1 MQIAR
6 RVLPISRPLLAGAA
20 LGLCALLGSG
30 VFIASTA
37 SVTEPFSTTFAPE
50 PPRFPTRGAAVGP
63 SSLQANGGED
73 PLDAARPLHR
83 PVLSILRPIPRP
95 RLGLAAA
102 SGESFGDLPR
112 PEPRPGAEEGDR
124 GMVWPV
130 GPAQR
135 NILLTEAAALVERRP
150 TSLRNASAL
159 TCLAV
164 SIYHEARDQPL
175 LGQQA
180 VAAVILRR
188 VQLSRWGDTICAVV
202 QPSQFSYLSKDY
214 SFPPIVERE
223 AWRQALTV
231 AIQALVDGP
240 TPLVADADHY
250 HATYVSPSWGQQMEE
265 VMRIGGH
272 VFYRDPVAGS
282 HVSAKTRTRVNDVK
296 FAVSPVARSTY

>member
-6 RVLPISRPLLAGAA
+6 RVLPISRPLLARAA

-30 VFIASTA
+30 VIIASTA
-37 SVTEPFSTTFAPE
+37 SVTQPTSTTFAPE
-50 PPRFPTRGAAVGP
+50 APRFSTKGAVLGP

-73 PLDAARPLHR
+73 PMDAARPLHR
-83 PVLSILRPIPRP
+83 PVPSIVRPIPRP
-95 RLGLAAA
+95 RLGLAAE
-102 SGESFGDLPR
+102 SGGLPR
-112 PEPRPGAEEGDR
+112 PRPRPGAEEGDR
-124 GMVWPV
+124 GMVWPG

-135 NILLTEAAALVERRP
+135 GALLTEAAALVERRP

-214 SFPPIVERE
+214 SFPPIVERA

-265 VMRIGGH
+265 VRRIGGH

-282 HVSAKTRTRVNDVK
+282 HVSAKTRTRANDVK
-296 FAVSPVARSTY
+296 FAISPVARSTY